1 MFAFCLNDFGSV
13 LENIEKLGYGS
24 LIPDPV
30 RKMLKAME
38 KKSEDMVSGVVDGS
52 QGELHRK
59 D

>member
-1 MFAFCLNDFGSV
+1 M
-13 LENIEKLGYGS
+13 GYGS

-52 QGELHRK
+52 QGEIHRTK
-59 D
+59 VEK